1 MSIRRYQLK
10 YGTLWGAAA
19 FLIGL
24 GATYLVIPPDLLDIE
39 KWRTAAWF
47 FLNANGIPIA
57 GIRVSGLSGIGS
69 NVNLIETT
77 GQLRALYTLPPL
89 LFTLS
94 AVLTGDSLRYT
105 TRPKYVVQNC
115 AGAITGYIG
124 AALVTVLASGAR
136 PVIAIIVLLAG
147 LLGGGLFIGS
157 TVADRLTGGLP
168 VFGVTTLGGLAA
180 IGLAIILGGITVI
193 TALAPIFAIAFAG
206 TLAATVLLLV
216 VRSF

>member
-10 YGTLWGAAA
+10 YGALWGAAA
-19 FLIGL
+19 FLVGL
-24 GATYLVIPPDLLDIE
+24 SATYLVTPPDLLDVE
-39 KWRTAAWF
+39 KWKTAAWL
-47 FLNANGIPIA
+47 FLNANGVPIA
-57 GIRVSGLSGIGS
+57 GISVPGLSGISG

-77 GQLRALYTLPPL
+77 DQFRALYVLPPIL
-89 LFTLS
+89 VTFA

-115 AGAITGYIG
+115 AGAMVGYIA
-124 AALVTVLASGAR
+124 AALLTILASDAR
-136 PVIAIIVLLAG
+136 PAVAVVILLGG

-157 TVADRLTGGLP
+157 TVANRLTGGLP

-193 TALAPIFAIAFAG
+193 TALAPILAITVAG
-206 TLAATVLLLV
+206 VLAATAILLA
-216 VRSF
+216 VRLF